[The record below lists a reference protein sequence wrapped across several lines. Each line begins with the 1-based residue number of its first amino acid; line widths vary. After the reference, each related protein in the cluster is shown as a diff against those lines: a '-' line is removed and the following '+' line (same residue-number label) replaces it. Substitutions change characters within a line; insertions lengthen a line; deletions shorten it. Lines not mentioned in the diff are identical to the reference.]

1 MNQPRIPDP
10 ESIYLR
16 LPIPLQHVACSYV
29 GWRTERTRYGRDF
42 DHLLAEAELRSSWT
56 QEQTE
61 DFRDRRLRETIEYCG
76 QNVPYYQTL
85 WQQHGVDPASV
96 RGLADLERI
105 PILSK
110 ADAQDAGSKL
120 FSLVD
125 ATSPTR
131 MAHTSGTTGGAL
143 RFPVSLRATQEQ
155 WAVWWRFRGWHG
167 IRKGIWSGLFAGRS
181 IVPAGQTKPPFW
193 RINRPGRQILFS
205 GYHMSEQNLGSYVGA
220 LRRYRP
226 PWLHGYPSLLSLLA
240 SYVLENG
247 LDLGYSLRW
256 VTTGAENLMPHQI
269 AIIEQAFGIKPL
281 QHYGMA
287 EGVANV
293 SECEH
298 GGLHVDEDYAA
309 VEFIG
314 DDDSPGCRVVGT
326 GFANRAAVFVRYD
339 TQDLAVLSRD
349 RSCSCGRPG
358 RLLER
363 IDGRLEDYV
372 VLVSGARV
380 GRMDHIFKDMVN
392 IREAQIRQRRQGEM
406 TILVVRGDA
415 YTDHDERALLGETRK
430 RVGEDMRVSIE
441 YVSRLTRSSTGKL
454 RFVVSEMTPS

>member
-1 MNQPRIPDP
+1 
-10 ESIYLR
+10 
-16 LPIPLQHVACSYV
+16 
-29 GWRTERTRYGRDF
+29 
-42 DHLLAEAELRSSWT
+42 
-56 QEQTE
+56 
-61 DFRDRRLRETIEYCG
+61 
-76 QNVPYYQTL
+76 
-85 WQQHGVDPASV
+85 
-96 RGLADLERI
+96 
-105 PILSK
+105 
-110 ADAQDAGSKL
+110 
-120 FSLVD
+120 
-125 ATSPTR
+125 
-131 MAHTSGTTGGAL
+131 
-143 RFPVSLRATQEQ
+143 
-155 WAVWWRFRGWHG
+155 
-167 IRKGIWSGLFAGRS
+167 
-181 IVPAGQTKPPFW
+181 
-193 RINRPGRQILFS
+193 
-205 GYHMSEQNLGSYVGA
+205 MSEQNLGSYVGA